1 MTPER
6 IEEIKQTAKQMGLI
20 PALMAS
26 DLLAA
31 LEESQQQNKRLE
43 VKLQA
48 SRDSVYPIS
57 VERDEY
63 KVELAEAQQTI
74 ARQQKVI
81 DWYESGGSMGEL
93 VEEGSD
99 KAPQS
104 TREGGECT
112 CVDCGGLNSSTW
124 VCKQCQDKRDQ
135 RYREGKS

>member
-6 IEEIKQTAKQMGLI
+6 IEEKKRLHEHKHPDCA
-20 PALMAS
+20 ALVTVGEFNS
-26 DLLAA
+26 LLAA

-74 ARQQKVI
+74 ARQREVLEFLADDDNWSWCWVGTEDETVTWI
-81 DWYESGGSMGEL
+81 GGTDPQDAARTALGNK
-93 VEEGSD
+93 EGSD
-99 KAPQS
+99 PN
-104 TREGGECT
+104 E
-112 CVDCGGLNSSTW
+112 
-124 VCKQCQDKRDQ
+124 
-135 RYREGKS
+135 